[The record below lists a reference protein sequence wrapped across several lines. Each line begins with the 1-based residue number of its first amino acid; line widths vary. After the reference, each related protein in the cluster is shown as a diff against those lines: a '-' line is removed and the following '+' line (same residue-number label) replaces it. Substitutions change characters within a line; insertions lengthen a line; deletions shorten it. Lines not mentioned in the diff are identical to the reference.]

1 LKISTLWLKDYVKIR
16 GSEEALADRLTMAG
30 LEVERIEKASK
41 GLVFET
47 EVTSNRPDWLS
58 YLGVAREVAALYG
71 TPSAAP
77 KNKAPKKTTLFPAEF
92 NVEIKDSEKCPY
104 YTATIIKGIKPC
116 ATPAHIKER
125 LESVGLRSV
134 NFIVDVTNFVLLE
147 SGQPLHAFD
156 LNLLQGSQIII
167 RKAKEEEKMTAIDG
181 KVLELTHEDL
191 VIADKDRAIALA
203 GVMGGKDT
211 EVSDKT
217 TDILL
222 ESAFFQSQTV
232 RRTSHRYT
240 LSTDSSYR
248 FERRVD
254 PEGVLWAR
262 DRVISLLLE
271 HTTVEEITKVKTVG
285 RKPAAGKTVQLAYE
299 KMDSLLGAKIPRSDV
314 EKIFKNL
321 GISIIAKSKN
331 QIKVKAPSFR
341 PDLLQAVDLIEEAA
355 RIYGFD
361 RLGETLPTLVALPNT
376 ITPKT
381 KFEVVNQVTDHLASA
396 GFWEAQTFSIIR
408 GNIYESLF
416 KNKSQL
422 ISIYNPQ
429 NQDLNLMRP
438 SLIPGLLESA
448 AHNQNHGNK
457 FVKLFE
463 VGQIYLA
470 QGKNL
475 PDERSTLG
483 MISFGKPDK
492 IWANDPKEQSLFD
505 LKGTLEQLLASLGIK
520 NVSWSEG
527 KSPYLSAGTV
537 LDLNVKG
544 KSIGHIGEAS
554 DELLEKSSLEG
565 TVIIAEIDLKSILSI
580 STRERQFKA
589 VSKYPAVTR
598 DFSLLVPKD
607 VSVSSVSET
616 ILDEGNEWLQD
627 IRLFDVFEGQNI
639 PSGVKSLAFSLE
651 YQASDKTL
659 ASEEVQTEH
668 ARIAQVIQERYNA
681 KLPEAKS

>member
-1 LKISTLWLKDYVKIR
+1 VKISTLWLKDYVKIR
-16 GSEEALADRLTMAG
+16 GTEEELADRLTMAG
-30 LEVERIEKASK
+30 LEVERVEKASK
-41 GLVFET
+41 GLIFET
-47 EVTSNRPDWLS
+47 EVTPNRPDWLS

-71 TPSAAP
+71 SPSNAP
-77 KNKAPKKTTLFPAEF
+77 KNKISQKTVPFPIDF
-92 NVEIKDSEKCPY
+92 NVEIKDNEKCPY

-116 ATPAHIKER
+116 STPAPIKER

-156 LNLLQGSQIII
+156 LNLLQGDSIII
-167 RKAKEEEKMTAIDG
+167 RKAKNQERMTAIDG
-181 KVLELTHEDL
+181 KVLEFTNEDL
-191 VIADKDRAIALA
+191 VIADRDRAIALA

-217 TDILL
+217 QDILL
-222 ESAFFQSQTV
+222 ESAYFQPQTV
-232 RRTSHRYT
+232 RRTSHKYT

-262 DRVISLLLE
+262 ERVISLLLE

-285 RKPAAGKTVQLAYE
+285 RKPTIGKTVQLPYE

-321 GISIIAKSKN
+321 GLSIVAKSKS

-361 RLGETLPTLVALPNT
+361 RLGETLPTLTTLPNT

-381 KFEVVNQVTDHLASA
+381 KFEVVDQVIDHLAGA

-408 GNIYESLF
+408 GDFYESLF
-416 KNKSQL
+416 HNKSQL
-422 ISIYNPQ
+422 VNIHNSQ

-448 AHNQNHGNK
+448 VHNQNHGNK

-463 VGQIYLA
+463 VGRVYFA

-475 PDERSTLG
+475 PNERSTLG

-492 IWANDPKEQSLFD
+492 IWANDPKEQTLFD
-505 LKGTLEQLLASLGIK
+505 FKGTLEQLLASLGVK

-527 KSPYLSAGTV
+527 ESPYLSEGTA
-537 LDLNVKG
+537 LALNVKG
-544 KSIGHIGEAS
+544 KVAGHIGEAS
-554 DELLEKSSLEG
+554 NELLEKGGLEG
-565 TVIIAEIDLKSILSI
+565 AVMCAEIDLESILKI
-580 STRERQFKA
+580 ATRERRFQTI
-589 VSKYPAVTR
+589 SKYPVVTR

-607 VSVSSVSET
+607 VSVSSVSQT

-627 IRLFDVFEGQNI
+627 VRLFDVFEGKNI
-639 PSGVKSLAFSLE
+639 PNGVKSLAFSLE

-668 ARIAQVIQERYNA
+668 ARIAQVIQEKYNA